1 MFPIFKLFV
10 DFVPRIEKN
19 TSFDNF
25 SDELLY
31 PTAKSPVYSTPS
43 RSKIVLIKYS
53 DFINKNLV
61 AQKPNVLFSEKIV
74 LFDTTKVTELISLL
88 IPFHEK
94 STVLFNGRI
103 PLFTNSFL
111 DLDYFKKIYSSDSLV
126 LSNLDTL
133 KKQYI
138 SLCNQ
143 FDIDVTDT
151 GFGEFILEGYSSLS
165 YIASDPETPY
175 PPDIPDVP
183 IEDLI

>member
-1 MFPIFKLFV
+1 MFPVFKIFV
-10 DFVPRIEKN
+10 DFVPRIQKD

-43 RSKIVLIKYS
+43 RSKIVLIKDS

-74 LFDTTKVTELISLL
+74 LFDTTNVTELISLL
-88 IPFHEK
+88 IPFQEK

-133 KKQYI
+133 KKQYV

-143 FDIDVTDT
+143 FDRDVTDT
-151 GFGEFILEGYSSLS
+151 GFGEFILERYSSLVD
-165 YIASDPETPY
+165 ASTS
-175 PPDIPDVP
+175 VTSSRS
-183 IEDLI
+183 L